1 MKKSVIIICILC
13 SVLSCNRQKNANNGT
28 VSEQPASAVPEEV
41 AAQPVLRIDYIKAG
55 EYTTSESV
63 IGDMGIAFA
72 KSEPTI
78 DITVIMTIENFSDNV
93 LVFDPETIYKE
104 ISLTYSIDGNAY
116 THNGAI
122 LTGSYPLAFVNIQ
135 PSETY
140 SFAMTFN
147 LFHSEIDYL
156 FDSTIYNSVN
166 DEICNSEN
174 YMFNIW
180 QIIPTLRVEM
190 KLRKPIIGMT
200 IISEPIAWESISI
213 SGE

>member
-55 EYTTSESV
+55 EYTASELV
-63 IGDMGIAFA
+63 VGDMGESFA

-78 DITVIMTIENFSDNV
+78 DITVIMTIENLSENILSFDSD
-93 LVFDPETIYKE
+93 LIYKKV
-104 ISLTYSIDGNAY
+104 SLTYSIDGNTY
-116 THNGAI
+116 THNGAF
-122 LTGSYPLAFVNIQ
+122 LAGSYPLFIEIR

-147 LFHSEIDYL
+147 LFD
-156 FDSTIYNSVN
+156 N
-166 DEICNSEN
+166 EICNSEN
-174 YMFNIW
+174 YMFYIW

-190 KLRKPIIGMT
+190 KLRRPRGMT

>member
-1 MKKSVIIICILC
+1 MKNSVIIICILC
-13 SVLSCNRQKNANNGT
+13 SVLSCNRHKNTNNGNA
-28 VSEQPASAVPEEV
+28 SEQPASAVSEEI

-55 EYTTSESV
+55 EYTTSRSL

-78 DITVIMTIENFSDNV
+78 DITVIMTIENLSDNV

-116 THNGAI
+116 AHNGAI
-122 LTGSYPLAFVNIQ
+122 LAGSYPLMVNIQ

-147 LFHSEIDYL
+147 LFD
-156 FDSTIYNSVN
+156 N
-166 DEICNSEN
+166 EICNSEN
-174 YMFNIW
+174 YMHNIW

-190 KLRKPIIGMT
+190 KLYPKVMPIV
-200 IISEPIAWESISI
+200 SEPIAWESISI

>member
-1 MKKSVIIICILC
+1 MKNSVIIICILC
-13 SVLSCNRQKNANNGT
+13 SVLSCNRHKNTNNGNA
-28 VSEQPASAVPEEV
+28 SEQPASAVSEEV

-55 EYTTSESV
+55 EDTTLESV
-63 IGDMGIAFA
+63 VDDIGVVYV

-78 DITVIMTIENFSDNV
+78 DITVIMTIENLSDNI
-93 LVFDPETIYKE
+93 LSFRPNTLYKYNE
-104 ISLTYSIDGNAY
+104 ISLTYSIDGNTY

-122 LTGSYPLAFVNIQ
+122 LAGQYPSFIEIR

-140 SFAMTFN
+140 SFAMTF
-147 LFHSEIDYL
+147 DL
-156 FDSTIYNSVN
+156 FDN
-166 DEICNSEN
+166 EICNSEN
-174 YMFNIW
+174 YMFYIW

-190 KLRKPIIGMT
+190 KLRKPRGMT

>member
-28 VSEQPASAVPEEV
+28 VSEQPASAAVPEEA

-55 EYTTSESV
+55 EYTTSRSL

-93 LVFDPETIYKE
+93 LVFDPETIYNE

-140 SFAMTFN
+140 SFAMTF
-147 LFHSEIDYL
+147 DL
-156 FDSTIYNSVN
+156 FDN
-166 DEICNSEN
+166 EICNSEN
-174 YMFNIW
+174 YMFYIW

-190 KLRKPIIGMT
+190 KLRKPRGMT